1 MSILNI
7 INPLNSDWTTWAI
20 TIICAFFIGV
30 SKSGLKGLSMFVI
43 PLFAHLYGG
52 KASVG
57 IILPCLLMGDLMA
70 LRFYYKSANIKLIL
84 KLIPPAIIGIII
96 AVIIGSK
103 ISDAQFKITMGTAI
117 LFCLGLLLIN
127 EFKGKIDISGSKLF
141 SNSLGLT
148 GGFATMI
155 GNAAGPI
162 FNLYLLSM
170 RLPKAAF
177 IGTGAWF
184 YLLLNSFKIPFH
196 VLSWQTING
205 QTFQLNL
212 LMFPILIL
220 GTFVGKKIVGY
231 IPEKPYRYFIYTI
244 TLLSAILLFIK

>member
-1 MSILNI
+1 MSILEF
-7 INPLNSDWTTWAI
+7 INPLNSSWTTLGI
-20 TIICAFFIGV
+20 TLLSAFFIGV

-52 KASVG
+52 KASAG
-57 IILPCLLMGDLMA
+57 IILPCLIMGDLMA
-70 LRFYYKSANIKLIL
+70 LRFFYKSANIKLIL
-84 KLIPPAIIGIII
+84 RLIPPAVIGILT
-96 AVIIGSK
+96 AVFIGAK
-103 ISDAQFKITMGTAI
+103 ISDAHFKYTMGTAI
-117 LFCLGLLLIN
+117 LLCLSLLAYN
-127 EFKGKIDISGSKLF
+127 EFKGKIDISGSKTF
-141 SNSLGLT
+141 SNILGLT

-184 YLLLNSFKIPFH
+184 YLLLNSFKVPFH
-196 VLSWQTING
+196 IVSWETISWQTL
-205 QTFQLNL
+205 QLNL
-212 LMFPILIL
+212 IMFPVLIL
-220 GTFVGKKIVGY
+220 GTFTGKKIVGY

>member
-1 MSILNI
+1 MLTSEL
-7 INPLNSDWTTWAI
+7 INPLQSNWTTWSI
-20 TIICAFFIGV
+20 TLLSAFFIGV

-57 IILPCLLMGDLMA
+57 ILLPCLLMGDLMA
-70 LRFYYKSANIKLIL
+70 LRFFYKSANIKLIL
-84 KLIPPAIIGIII
+84 RLIPPAVIGILI
-96 AVIIGSK
+96 AVFIGTK
-103 ISDAQFKITMGTAI
+103 ISDVHFKYTMGTAI
-117 LFCLGLLLIN
+117 LICVGLLLYN
-127 EFKGKIDISGSKLF
+127 EFKGKIDISGSKVF
-141 SNSLGLT
+141 GNTLGLA

-184 YLLLNSFKIPFH
+184 YLLLNSFKVPFH
-196 VLSWQTING
+196 ILSWETITW

-212 LMFPILIL
+212 MMFPILIL
-220 GTFVGKKIVGY
+220 GTFTGKRIVGY
-231 IPEKPYRYFIYTI
+231 IPEKPYRYLIYTI
-244 TLLSAILLFIK
+244 TLLSAIFLFVR